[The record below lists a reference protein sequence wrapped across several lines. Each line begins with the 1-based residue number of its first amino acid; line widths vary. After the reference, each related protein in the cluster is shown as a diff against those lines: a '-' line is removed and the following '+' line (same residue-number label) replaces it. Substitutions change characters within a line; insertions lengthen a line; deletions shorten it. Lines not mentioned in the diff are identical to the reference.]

1 MRIKKFIAYIP
12 LVLVM
17 LAIVVQAVIAAPR
30 YASSLIEGRTYD
42 QAHNFGYIDWSGSVW
57 YTNIYH
63 RSLTV
68 KSPDEG
74 GQFCGSGCTEPV
86 SHISSGSSISGSF
99 QREVSYFEAMGA
111 YEWVGGGVGT
121 ITVSA
126 CGSSGS
132 WNLQKP
138 NNNTPGFNSFP
149 ISVPAG
155 CRTWS
160 VRASGGHVHVRSVD
174 AIYVAAPP
182 TATPTATFTATATFT
197 PTNTPTNTPTFT
209 PTFTPTVTFTP
220 TSTFTPTPTFT
231 PTNTPVPPSISG
243 SMQCGATGNDNWCLD
258 TADLNL
264 SASDPQGFS
273 LSING
278 ELNSV
283 PFSCPAGNANC
294 TRNLAEGTGT
304 ASFWAISAAGM
315 SNVGT
320 ASWKLDSVPPAIAPT
335 LPAINGANGWYL
347 NDILADLGASDITSG
362 LASTGISVS
371 GNPTQPAPI
380 TLSDGVHI
388 LDFLADDLAGHRT
401 STQRTVSVDS
411 VPPILSVQKTGTE
424 GDNGWYLS
432 DVDVQVIASDVTSGV
447 DTISNRVNGG
457 VWTSGDTIL
466 VGEGIP
472 TVEFLVH
479 DRAGNQRIISEFLSI
494 DQTPPDSHFL
504 SPVDGEVVSGIV
516 ELHGTTNDALS
527 GPARAEYSVDDG
539 AWEPVPGFTAGW
551 IFTWDTRAIRNGEH
565 LIRLRAD
572 DIAGNRETVYTAE
585 ITLIV
590 DNHAPPTKT
599 PIYIWSS
606 PTPSP
611 SASPTASPTASATM
625 APTVEATQTATPIV
639 RIVSTPTPK
648 LVLPLERKPLPSIPW
663 KNYLVPTLVFGL
675 LLALLSTIDPRPAA
689 LHELEKLGD
698 QWMEITKEEK

>member
-1 MRIKKFIAYIP
+1 M
-12 LVLVM
+12 
-17 LAIVVQAVIAAPR
+17 
-30 YASSLIEGRTYD
+30 
-42 QAHNFGYIDWSGSVW
+42 
-57 YTNIYH
+57 
-63 RSLTV
+63 
-68 KSPDEG
+68 
-74 GQFCGSGCTEPV
+74 
-86 SHISSGSSISGSF
+86 
-99 QREVSYFEAMGA
+99 
-111 YEWVGGGVGT
+111 
-121 ITVSA
+121 
-126 CGSSGS
+126 
-132 WNLQKP
+132 
-138 NNNTPGFNSFP
+138 
-149 ISVPAG
+149 
-155 CRTWS
+155 
-160 VRASGGHVHVRSVD
+160 HVRSVD

-209 PTFTPTVTFTP
+209 PTFTPTA
-220 TSTFTPTPTFT
+220 TFTPTPTFT
-231 PTNTPVPPSISG
+231 PTDTPIPPSISG
-243 SMQCGATGNDNWCLD
+243 SVQCGTTGNDNWCLD
-258 TADLNL
+258 SADLNL
-264 SASDPQGFS
+264 SSSDPQGFS

-278 ELNSV
+278 ELNSL

-294 TRNLAEGTGT
+294 TRNLAEGTGS

-315 SNVGT
+315 SNIGT

-371 GNPTQPAPI
+371 GNPAQPAPV

-401 STQRTVSVDS
+401 STQRTISVDS

-447 DTISNRVNGG
+447 DTISHRVNGG
-457 VWTSGDTIL
+457 AWISGDTIL

-472 TVEFLVH
+472 TVEFLVQ
-479 DRAGNQRIISEFLSI
+479 DRAGNQRIISESLSI
-494 DQTPPDSHFL
+494 DQTPPVSHFL
-504 SPVDGEVVSGIV
+504 SPADRDIISGIA
-516 ELHGTTNDALS
+516 ELRGTTNDALS
-527 GPARAEYSVDDG
+527 GPARAQYSVDGGD
-539 AWEPVPGFTAGW
+539 WVPVPGFTAGW
-551 IFTWDTRAIRNGEH
+551 VFTWDTRAIRNGEY

-572 DIAGNRETVYTAE
+572 DIAGNHETVYTAE

-590 DNHAPPTKT
+590 DNHAPSTKT

-611 SASPTASPTASATM
+611 SPSPTASATM
-625 APTVEATQTATPIV
+625 LPKVEATQTATAV
-639 RIVSTPTPK
+639 ARMVSTPTPK
-648 LVLPLERKPLPSIPW
+648 PVIPLERKPLPPIPW
-663 KNYLVPTLVFGL
+663 KNYLAPTLAFGL

-698 QWMEITKEEK
+698 QWMEIRQDENEL